1 MKRIS
6 LILILLIAVSSVSF
20 AKKKKDKENKQ
31 VILFGVTVS
40 LTDSSAFI
48 TEIMTV
54 DSLLTNKDGFID
66 KEEEYS
72 TQLKSF
78 LEKNYNVAN
87 HACAIFY
94 DTDIKDINKKYKK
107 INNRLVNKEKRSLK
121 TLPKTEFNFT
131 LYKEDSEEE

>member
-6 LILILLIAVSSVSF
+6 LIFILLIAVSSMSF
-20 AKKKKDKENKQ
+20 AKKKKNKENKQ

-40 LTDSSAFI
+40 LTDSAAFI

-72 TQLKSF
+72 TQLKQF
-78 LEKNYNVAN
+78 IENNYSISN

-94 DTDIKDINKKYKK
+94 DTDMKDITKKYKK
-107 INNRLVNKEKRSLK
+107 INSRLTNKEKRSLK
-121 TLPKTEFNFT
+121 MIPKTEFSFI
-131 LYKEDSEEE
+131 LHKEESEEE